1 MTCCSQLSPSLVSRS
16 LAGERRA
23 GLRSRRPVA
32 EGAITGNRRATRAKS
47 FAAKRVAY
55 VLELAGSCMM
65 IAVFLAMA
73 LFL

>member
-1 MTCCSQLSPSLVSRS
+1 MSCSSIPRERTVVLADLLS
-16 LAGERRA
+16 RRA
-23 GLRSRRPVA
+23 GHRLGKLGNGLGNLRA
-32 EGAITGNRRATRAKS
+32 ARAKS